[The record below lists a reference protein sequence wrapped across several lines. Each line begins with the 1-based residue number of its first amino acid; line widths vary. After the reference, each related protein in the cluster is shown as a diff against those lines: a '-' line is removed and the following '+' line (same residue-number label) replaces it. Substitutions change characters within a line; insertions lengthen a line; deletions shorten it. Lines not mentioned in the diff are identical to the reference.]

1 MAVIVDYSQLKDFE
15 AKLRKANLSSDV
27 FFESCAKEL
36 AARLLARVKEKS
48 SEYAKT
54 GNLMRGWTAGQE
66 VDANGFVN
74 SIGVVKTG
82 NTYTISVTNNVE
94 YAPYVEYGHRT
105 PGGKD
110 WVKGKHT
117 LQISE
122 HEIQMQSSAILQNK
136 LEKFLREASV

>member
-15 AKLRKANLSSDV
+15 AKLRKAGLSSDD

-36 AARLLARVKEKS
+36 AARLLARVIERTHV
-48 SEYAKT
+48 KT
-54 GNLMRGWTAGQE
+54 GNLRRGWTAGQE

-94 YAPYVEYGHRT
+94 YAPYVEYGHRK

-122 HEIQMQSSAILQNK
+122 HEIRMQSSAILQNK
-136 LEKFLREASV
+136 LEKFLREVSV